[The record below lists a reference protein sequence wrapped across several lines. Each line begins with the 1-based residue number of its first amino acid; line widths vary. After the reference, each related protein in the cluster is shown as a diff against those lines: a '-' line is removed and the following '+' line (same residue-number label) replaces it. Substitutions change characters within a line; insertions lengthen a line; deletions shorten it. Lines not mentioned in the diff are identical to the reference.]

1 MSRSLGLGKRK
12 ELGRGRL
19 PDKRSMNLYVKLR
32 DGNSWQLILPL
43 AISLVLVVFSIYRLG
58 VVDRLNRLNALQ
70 QENVELE
77 SRLHLLNDELKEYQ
91 GVKEEYRRYNTG
103 YLREGEQELLSRSRI
118 FMLLDECT
126 AGLAD
131 IRNISIQGNQVGVA
145 VTIRS
150 LEDIELIQDRLNALP
165 DVEEIKVSTAKGT
178 NNVEVEGYIIFVV
191 KRADNDD
198 GRSDEAVLTHAERA
212 DALKEYMQD
221 VSAYRAEQELI
232 GVGSPAANAAGGA
245 ASGYGAQQSGSS
257 AANASQGSSVNSA
270 GASQGTSVNNTGTQQ
285 STSSNSASAS
295 QSALGTGSASSGNA
309 ANSAQ
314 GAATQHINGDE
325 VVILPAGVSIYG
337 FDSLED
343 GQRSLQGAGQ

>member
-19 PDKRSMNLYVKLR
+19 PDKRSMNLYVKVR

-58 VVDRLNRLNALQ
+58 VVDRLNRLNVLQ

-198 GRSDEAVLTHAERA
+198 VRSDEAVLTRSERA
-212 DALKEYMQD
+212 DALQEYMQD
-221 VSAYRAEQELI
+221 V
-232 GVGSPAANAAGGA
+232 
-245 ASGYGAQQSGSS
+245 
-257 AANASQGSSVNSA
+257 
-270 GASQGTSVNNTGTQQ
+270 
-285 STSSNSASAS
+285 SAS
-295 QSALGTGSASSGNA
+295 QSALGTGGSTDSASSGNA
-309 ANSAQ
+309 GNNAQ

>member
-198 GRSDEAVLTHAERA
+198 GRSDEAVLTRSERA
-212 DALKEYMQD
+212 DALQEYMQD
-221 VSAYRAEQELI
+221 VSA
-232 GVGSPAANAAGGA
+232 P
-245 ASGYGAQQSGSS
+245 
-257 AANASQGSSVNSA
+257 
-270 GASQGTSVNNTGTQQ
+270 
-285 STSSNSASAS
+285 
-295 QSALGTGSASSGNA
+295 QSALGTGSNTDSASSVNA

>member
-198 GRSDEAVLTHAERA
+198 GRSDEAVLTRSERA
-212 DALKEYMQD
+212 DALQEYMQD
-221 VSAYRAEQELI
+221 V
-232 GVGSPAANAAGGA
+232 
-245 ASGYGAQQSGSS
+245 
-257 AANASQGSSVNSA
+257 
-270 GASQGTSVNNTGTQQ
+270 
-285 STSSNSASAS
+285 SAS
-295 QSALGTGSASSGNA
+295 QSALGTGSSTDSASSVNA

>member
-212 DALKEYMQD
+212 DALQEYMQD
-221 VSAYRAEQELI
+221 V
-232 GVGSPAANAAGGA
+232 
-245 ASGYGAQQSGSS
+245 
-257 AANASQGSSVNSA
+257 
-270 GASQGTSVNNTGTQQ
+270 
-285 STSSNSASAS
+285 SAS
-295 QSALGTGSASSGNA
+295 QSALGTGSNTDSASSVNA